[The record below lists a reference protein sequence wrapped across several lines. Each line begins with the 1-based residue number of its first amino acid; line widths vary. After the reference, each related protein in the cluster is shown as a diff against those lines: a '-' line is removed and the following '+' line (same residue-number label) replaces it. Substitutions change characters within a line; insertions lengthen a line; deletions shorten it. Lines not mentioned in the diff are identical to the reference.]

1 MGEHKRGNK
10 KCDVFIPLVTDKY
23 KEVFSLNQEIDLEK
37 LILENPYV
45 DEDVVNKKHNDN
57 YTIDQLAPIVREA
70 YYAVACKKKICPIS
84 ISSDPKEPGNIETM
98 AKKGLLPSCIFSGMN
113 IICYNDN
120 IPTELNIIFND

>member
-1 MGEHKRGNK
+1 M
-10 KCDVFIPLVTDKY
+10 VTDKY

-70 YYAVACKKKICPIS
+70 YYAVACKKKICPIA